1 VPALILRRGWELV
14 PLKYNPRAYVRRERA
29 GHGALTSVTAHHQ
42 WNFQEPSALLRRN
55 IRNISHVKGIG
66 HMHSYIR
73 FKRMK
78 HGLILSL
85 LAMLVAV
92 ALPGLA
98 EARGGH
104 DEAASDME
112 EGTPAAEQRAAS
124 EEPAPGSAPSP
135 QAQITGLMP
144 QAMRAAAG
152 ITAGGAARWTPA
164 GDTGL
169 GPTWVV
175 RAAPESMRNNP
186 ISSTSKVIPP
196 HG

>member
-1 VPALILRRGWELV
+1 LARVLARPEGIAAVTTEIAAGAGVDLAPGWELV

-42 WNFQEPSALLRRN
+42 WNFQEPSALLR
-55 IRNISHVKGIG
+55 RNISHVKGIG

-104 DEAASDME
+104 D
-112 EGTPAAEQRAAS
+112 GGGVRHGRGH
-124 EEPAPGSAPSP
+124 PG
-135 QAQITGLMP
+135 
-144 QAMRAAAG
+144 
-152 ITAGGAARWTPA
+152 GGAASRFGGTGAWLGAVSA
-164 GDTGL
+164 GTNHRFNAGGHEGSGWYHRGWGGTMDPGWGYGFGPNL
-169 GPTWVV
+169 GGSGGP
-175 RAAPESMRNNP
+175 
-186 ISSTSKVIPP
+186 
-196 HG
+196 